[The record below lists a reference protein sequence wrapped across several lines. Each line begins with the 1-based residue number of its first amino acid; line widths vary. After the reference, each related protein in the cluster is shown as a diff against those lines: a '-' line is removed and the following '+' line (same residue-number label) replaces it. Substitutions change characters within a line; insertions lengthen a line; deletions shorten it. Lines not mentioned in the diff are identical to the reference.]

1 MKKLAILLIIVAT
14 VFATGCK
21 KLPEFT
27 SGNGNGGGNTP
38 TTVTPEV
45 TTVEATEI
53 TENFALLNGVIS
65 NYDANYTYETGFYFG
80 TTEALDSFISADD
93 FGHGAFGTKFAGLTA
108 NTTYYY
114 KAYAIISGASYENAG
129 YGEVMSFTTLG
140 GNQNYSELIVG
151 RWKTSDGGHYEV
163 YYTDGTGKMWEPA
176 EDVQEN
182 EADTFDWSI
191 QNGTNKLTQIIHPYE
206 GQGDVPQICN
216 IIELSGTTFKYNNEG
231 WRTQYELTR
240 VE

>member
-65 NYDANYTYETGFYFG
+65 NYDAN
-80 TTEALDSFISADD
+80 
-93 FGHGAFGTKFAGLTA
+93 
-108 NTTYYY
+108 
-114 KAYAIISGASYENAG
+114 
-129 YGEVMSFTTLG
+129 
-140 GNQNYSELIVG
+140 
-151 RWKTSDGGHYEV
+151 
-163 YYTDGTGKMWEPA
+163 
-176 EDVQEN
+176 
-182 EADTFDWSI
+182 
-191 QNGTNKLTQIIHPYE
+191 
-206 GQGDVPQICN
+206 
-216 IIELSGTTFKYNNEG
+216 
-231 WRTQYELTR
+231 
-240 VE
+240 